1 MENWRSRDLKEELAL
16 GRAEQQFVLTV
27 RGMSTEIKQKNSQ
40 KVRKKSSRSR
50 LIDEKLQP

>member
-1 MENWRSRDLKEELAL
+1 MENWRSRDLKEELGL

-40 KVRKKSSRSR
+40 KVGRKAAGP
-50 LIDEKLQP
+50 D

>member
-40 KVRKKSSRSR
+40 KVGRKAAGP
-50 LIDEKLQP
+50 D